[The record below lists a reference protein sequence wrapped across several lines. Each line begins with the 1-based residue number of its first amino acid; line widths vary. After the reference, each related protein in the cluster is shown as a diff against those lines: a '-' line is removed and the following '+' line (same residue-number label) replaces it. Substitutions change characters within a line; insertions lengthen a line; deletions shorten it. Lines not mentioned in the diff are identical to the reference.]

1 MRPAQRVNFAVGL
14 LLLAGCSSDPPKHEP
29 PCEEKFDLSSDPTNC
44 GYCGHT
50 CGYGQSC
57 VDGACTCLPPNTAM
71 CSHCTDLSSDPFNCG
86 ACAAVCQSP
95 TSTCEQGKC
104 VCKGVVCGVVCV
116 DPASPQ
122 AKCKCGGTASP
133 CEDRPL
139 GECKSTT
146 GCAPAKNASEVRS
159 RARCSIMRAQRA
171 TGKPGAIAR
180 LELGCARGAR
190 PARRSLGFSASR
202 RQGARKS
209 TSVRAR
215 RPRARRWP
223 LTSARRSPGVCGSY
237 RPSDL
242 IWGAARG

>member
-1 MRPAQRVNFAVGL
+1 MRSACCCWPAVPAIHRSTSRPAKKSSISARIQPTVDTADTPAGTARAAWTGRARASLRTRPCAAIARTCPATPSTAEPAPRYVNRRHRRANR
-14 LLLAGCSSDPPKHEP
+14 A
-29 PCEEKFDLSSDPTNC
+29 N
-44 GYCGHT
+44 
-50 CGYGQSC
+50 
-57 VDGACTCLPPNTAM
+57 
-71 CSHCTDLSSDPFNCG
+71 
-86 ACAAVCQSP
+86 ACAKASCAASCAWIRRVHKRSASAAEQRAHVRTDRWASASRPRAV
-95 TSTCEQGKC
+95 
-104 VCKGVVCGVVCV
+104 
-116 DPASPQ
+116 
-122 AKCKCGGTASP
+122 
-133 CEDRPL
+133 RPRR
-139 GECKSTT
+139 
-146 GCAPAKNASEVRS
+146 NASEVRS